1 MLIKKRSFSESLESL
16 GIDKE
21 MAKTFL
27 IQGLLNYSFQQ
38 QAEMQPNLAVK
49 YRELGVNAESFE
61 INTLKSALEKLDVEE
76 VAKIFRFIIN
86 KQDLG
91 AVLEI
96 YSKELK
102 EMIKLKDILHIDEDL
117 VRAIDSLPEKPNSR
131 PDQVLTYCLLNFYLA
146 KMATG
151 ASKRS

>member
-1 MLIKKRSFSESLESL
+1 LLIKKRSFSESLESL

-38 QAEMQPNLAVK
+38 QAEMHPNLAVK

-61 INTLKSALEKLDVEE
+61 INALKSALEKLDVEE

-102 EMIKLKDILHIDEDL
+102 EMIKLEDILHIDEDL

-146 KMATG
+146 RMATG